1 MIKQC
6 RYVLRGLRNLST
18 NTEDRFSFL
27 DNSTCIC
34 LVKDY
39 DQVFDY
45 SRYQGEIHA
54 TIHQLIL
61 DGYLMPD
68 DRNEYYFALTSK
80 GLHPY
85 RFQWEQIK
93 LFLFRSV
100 FVPIVVSVVTTLITM
115 ILQG

>member
-6 RYVLRGLRNLST
+6 RYVLRGLQKLSA
-18 NTEDRFSFL
+18 NTEDRLSFFG
-27 DNSTCIC
+27 STTCIC

-45 SRYQGEIHA
+45 SRYKGEIHSI
-54 TIHQLIL
+54 IHQLIL
-61 DGYLMPD
+61 DGYLIPCD
-68 DRNEYYFALTSK
+68 VGEYNFTLTSK